1 LGRGVNLIPA
11 DGELDG
17 TTLKVYVVLAKQDR
31 SLGPREVT
39 RLANLSS
46 PSVAYRQLQKLE
58 ELGLVEKDRYGEYA
72 VKNRHSVK
80 GYFWVGDRLFS
91 RLVFY
96 SFFFLGILSVEILI
110 AGARLVVGEKMSY
123 DFVLLITVTAI
134 SMVLFLLEGTLSAR
148 FKTRNNS

>member
-1 LGRGVNLIPA
+1 MSA
-11 DGELDG
+11 EEELDG
-17 TTLKVYVVLAKQDR
+17 TTLKVYVVLAKQDK

-58 ELGLVEKDRYGEYA
+58 ELGLVERDRYGEYA
-72 VKNRHSVK
+72 VKLRQSVK
-80 GYFWVGDRLFS
+80 GHFWVGGRLFS

-110 AGARLVVGEKMSY
+110 AGARFLVGEKMSY
-123 DFVLLITVTAI
+123 DFILLITVTAT
-134 SMVLFLLEGTLSAR
+134 SMILFLIEGYLSAR
-148 FKTRNNS
+148 FKARKNA